1 MRKIIPVIIILVTM
15 LSSCAQPGAQRKT
28 AEAVLSQAQVA
39 VDGQYAAAALV
50 GAQQIEAV
58 LPQLIAIENNLAG
71 AKGSWMF
78 LDACD
83 KIAIFVTQAGKSS
96 SGVMIYFA
104 GTVDVKSGKLID
116 TANVLAEYGID
127 FRKIH
132 TLEDI
137 ETALRS
143 RGFTRMVPAA
153 VPMLYQTLNLAMS
166 FIKSLGGSAI
176 QILVVPGIMLTPEE
190 LNPYCGHEMDCIG
203 GPQT

>member
-1 MRKIIPVIIILVTM
+1 MVQAK
-15 LSSCAQPGAQRKT
+15 A
-28 AEAVLSQAQVA
+28 AVEGEL
-39 VDGQYAAAALV
+39 AATALV
-50 GAQQIEAV
+50 GAQQLDAV

-83 KIAIFVTQAGKSS
+83 KIAVFVTQAGKSA
-96 SGVMIYFA
+96 SGAMIYFA
-104 GTVDVKSGKLID
+104 GTVDVKSGKLVD
-116 TANVLAEYGID
+116 TANVLADYGID
-127 FRKIH
+127 FRKIN
-132 TLEDI
+132 TLEDM

-143 RGFTRMVPAA
+143 RGFSRMVPAA
-153 VPMLYQTLNLAMS
+153 VPMLYQTLNMALS